1 MVGGEVVMF
10 LPGWDS
16 LESVKTLNI
25 SFHIAALVLI
35 ALLALSEIM
44 AFVYAERRDTLTE
57 IRDST
62 AAFHRKQI
70 TNEAESRHAAEISSL
85 KTQLTEAENQLADAE
100 RKIEEAKQKQ
110 AYRRLTVEQKQTLI
124 KALSP
129 FRGYKVIIL
138 SILGDAEGKA
148 YADDFVYVFAQ
159 AGWDYGGGV
168 GVNQRRFDKDP
179 IGIELTLNAAQV
191 AAGKIPWAAETLGR
205 TLGAL
210 GLVVNGLRSPHVPP
224 DTIEIRIGKMPP
236 A

>member
-1 MVGGEVVMF
+1 MF

-16 LESVKTLNI
+16 LESVKTLNF
-25 SFHIAALVLI
+25 SFHIAAFVFI

-57 IRDST
+57 VRDST

-70 TNEAESRHAAEISSL
+70 ADEAESRHAAEIGSL
-85 KTQLTEAENQLADAE
+85 KTQLKEAENQLAEAE

-110 AYRRLTVEQKQTLI
+110 TYRHLAVEQKLALI

-129 FRGYKVIIL
+129 FRGHKVIIL

-148 YADDFVYVFAQ
+148 YADDFVNVFAQ

-179 IGIELTLNAAQV
+179 VGIELTLNAAQV
-191 AAGKIPWAAETLGR
+191 DAGKIPRAAEILGR
-205 TLGAL
+205 TLGTL
-210 GLVVNGLRSPHVPP
+210 GLVANGFRSPDVPP
-224 DTIEIRIGKMPP
+224 DTIEIRIGKKPP